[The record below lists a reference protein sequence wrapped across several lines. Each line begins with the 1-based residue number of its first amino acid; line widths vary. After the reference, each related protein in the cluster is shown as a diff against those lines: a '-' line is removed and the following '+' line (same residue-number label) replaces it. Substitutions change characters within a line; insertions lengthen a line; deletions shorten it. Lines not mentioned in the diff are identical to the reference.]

1 MGQDKLSN
9 MDSAKTILDLQK
21 LLGTFSVDQG
31 TYTFNRIDQG
41 FINDTFLVL
50 KNGHPFYIL
59 QRINS
64 EVFTDVPGVMGNITK
79 ALSYLTENDYSLVV
93 LVPTITGQSYC
104 EFKNHGYWRL
114 MEYIPNS
121 LAHDSTNNAEIAY
134 GAGKILGKFHS
145 LLQNAPSAQFVD
157 TIPHFHDLQLRKEQ
171 FQEALRKSSQERR
184 DKANSVISFVLET
197 LPLLLDFSSSRFPVR
212 ICHNDTKLNNILF
225 SQKTNQA
232 LCFIDLD
239 TIMKGNF
246 YNDFG
251 DLVRTI
257 ANTAKEDEK
266 DHHKITFDRPLFES
280 FLDGLA
286 TSSNFLTTEEVK
298 SLPLG
303 IVFMPFIHGLRALTD
318 YLNNDKYF
326 KVSYTEQ
333 NLDRSL
339 SLFAF
344 SKKALSEVSYIQ
356 EMVDKKLIQ

>member
-1 MGQDKLSN
+1 MGQAKLRK
-9 MDSAKTILDLQK
+9 MDSAKTNLDLQK
-21 LLGTFSVDQG
+21 LLGTFSVEQG

-41 FINDTFLVL
+41 FINDTYLVQ

-64 EVFTDVPGVMGNITK
+64 EVFTDVPGVMANITK
-79 ALSYLTENDYSLVV
+79 ALSYLTDKDYSLVV

-104 EFKNHGYWRL
+104 EFNNRGYWRL

-121 LAHDSTNNAEIAY
+121 LAYDSAKNAEIAY

-145 LLQNAPSAQFVD
+145 LLQNASSDQFVD

-171 FQEALRKSSQERR
+171 FHEALSKSSQERR
-184 DKANSVISFVLET
+184 NKANSAIPFVLET
-197 LPLLLDFSSSRFPVR
+197 MPLLLDLSSSTLPVR

-225 SQKTNQA
+225 SRKTNQA

-239 TIMKGNF
+239 TIMKGYF

-266 DHHKITFDRPLFES
+266 EHHKITFDRPLFES

-286 TSSNFLTTEEVK
+286 TSSAFLTAEELK

-318 YLNNDKYF
+318 YLNNDKYY
-326 KVSYTEQ
+326 KVSYANQ

-339 SLFAF
+339 SLFDF
-344 SKKALSEVSYIQ
+344 SKKALSEVSYIK
-356 EMVDKKLIQ
+356 EMVTKKLIQ